1 MLELLILLT
10 ETVNHVIIL
19 LTESVNNVC
28 GGSLLENFLSLPLE
42 KQNIIIDAALICF
55 GTNGYKKTSI
65 SDIAAAAGVSKALVF
80 HYFGTK
86 KALYL
91 YLIDLCT
98 HIIITELDEKF
109 DNTVTDFFA
118 RIKLATSLEIS
129 VMKKHPAI
137 LSFLDSV
144 YFENDDEVK
153 ADIKAILANSESES
167 LRSKIAFE
175 GTDTSKFKDDIDPK
189 LVMKILTLLTDGHLS
204 KMPKTGIDLD
214 ALCEEFDEYINLFK
228 KNFYKEK
235 YL

>member
-1 MLELLILLT
+1 M
-10 ETVNHVIIL
+10 
-19 LTESVNNVC
+19 
-28 GGSLLENFLSLPLE
+28 ENFLSLPLE
-42 KQNIIIDAALICF
+42 KQNIIIDAALLCF
-55 GTNGYKKTSI
+55 GTNGYKKTSV
-65 SDIAAAAGVSKALVF
+65 SDIAAAAGISKALVF

-98 HIIITELDEKF
+98 HIIMNELDEKF
-109 DNTVTDFFA
+109 DNAVTDFFA
-118 RIKLATSLEIS
+118 RIKLAASIEIS

-137 LSFLDSV
+137 LSFLESV

-153 ADIKAILANSESES
+153 ADIKAILANSEIES

-189 LVMKILTLLTDGHLS
+189 LVMKILTLLTDGYLS

-214 ALCEEFDEYINLFK
+214 ALCEELDEYINLFK
-228 KNFYKEK
+228 RNFYKEK

>member
-1 MLELLILLT
+1 
-10 ETVNHVIIL
+10 
-19 LTESVNNVC
+19 
-28 GGSLLENFLSLPLE
+28 LENFLALPLE
-42 KQNIIIDAALICF
+42 KQNTIIDASLTCF
-55 GTNGYKKTSI
+55 GINGYKKTSV
-65 SDIAAAAGVSKALVF
+65 SDIAAGAGISKALVF

-91 YLIDLCT
+91 YLINLCT
-98 HIIITELDEKF
+98 NIIMNELDEKF
-109 DNTVTDFFA
+109 DNAVTDFFA
-118 RIKLATSLEIS
+118 RIKLAANIEIS

-153 ADIKAILANSESES
+153 ADIKAILASSEIEG
-167 LRSKIAFE
+167 LRSKVAFE

-189 LVMKILTLLTDGHLS
+189 QIMKILTLLTDGYLS
-204 KMPKTGIDLD
+204 KMPKTEIDLD

-228 KNFYKEK
+228 RNFYKEK

>member
-1 MLELLILLT
+1 MTGSVSRVILF
-10 ETVNHVIIL
+10 
-19 LTESVNNVC
+19 LTESVNTILEV
-28 GGSLLENFLSLPLE
+28 SRLENFLSLPVE
-42 KQNIIIDAALICF
+42 KQNTIIDAALLCF
-55 GTNGYKKTSI
+55 GTNGYKKTSV
-65 SDIAAAAGVSKALVF
+65 SDIAAAAGISKALVF

-91 YLIDLCT
+91 YLVDLCT
-98 HIIITELDEKF
+98 HIIMNELDEKF

-118 RIKLATSLEIS
+118 RINLAANIEIS
-129 VMKKHPAI
+129 AMKKHPAI

-153 ADIKAILANSESES
+153 ANIKAILANSESES

-189 LVMKILTLLTDGHLS
+189 LVMKILTLLTDGYLC
-204 KMPKTGIDLD
+204 KMPKTGLDLD

-228 KNFYKEK
+228 RNFYKEK

>member
-1 MLELLILLT
+1 
-10 ETVNHVIIL
+10 V
-19 LTESVNNVC
+19 
-28 GGSLLENFLSLPLE
+28 ENFLSLPLE
-42 KQNIIIDAALICF
+42 KQNIMIDAALTCF
-55 GTNGYKKTSI
+55 GTNGYKKTFV
-65 SDIAAAAGVSKALVF
+65 SDIAAAAGISKALVF

-98 HIIITELDEKF
+98 HLIMNEINAKF
-109 DNTVTDFFA
+109 DQTVTDFFA
-118 RIKLATSLEIS
+118 RIELATSIEIT

-153 ADIKAILANSESES
+153 ADIKAILANGEGES

-189 LVMKILTLLTDGHLS
+189 LVMRILTLLTDGYLC

-214 ALCEEFDEYINLFK
+214 ALCQEFAEYIDLFK
-228 KNFYKEK
+228 RNFYKEK
-235 YL
+235 YR

>member
-1 MLELLILLT
+1 
-10 ETVNHVIIL
+10 
-19 LTESVNNVC
+19 
-28 GGSLLENFLSLPLE
+28 LENFLSLPLE
-42 KQNIIIDAALICF
+42 KQNIIIDAALTCF
-55 GTNGYKKTSI
+55 GTNGYKKASI
-65 SDIAAAAGVSKALVF
+65 SDIAAAAGISKALIF

-98 HIIITELDEKF
+98 HIIMNEVDKKF

-118 RIKLATSLEIS
+118 RIKLATGIEVS

-137 LSFLDSV
+137 LSFLDRA

-153 ADIKAILANSESES
+153 ADIKAILVNRESES

-175 GTDTSKFKDDIDPK
+175 GTDTSKFKDDVDPK
-189 LVMKILTLLTDGHLS
+189 LVMKILTLLTDGYLS

-228 KNFYKEK
+228 RNFYREK